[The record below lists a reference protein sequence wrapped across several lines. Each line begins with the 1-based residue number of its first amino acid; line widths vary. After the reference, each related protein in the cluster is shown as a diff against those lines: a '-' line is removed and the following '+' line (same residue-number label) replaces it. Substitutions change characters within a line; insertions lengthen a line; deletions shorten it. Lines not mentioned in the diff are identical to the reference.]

1 MGGLHGILR
10 PMSANGHHQ
19 NGVTLDWTME
29 INPMRGTIE
38 CYAGLSSGGTRVRFM
53 PADLDAL
60 IARLVAMKE
69 LADKTAQVLA
79 PVVKK

>member
-1 MGGLHGILR
+1 MNVAGKLCVSVQKRELFDIARSELAGHETQSQKCRLFSKVARGG
-10 PMSANGHHQ
+10 S
-19 NGVTLDWTME
+19 
-29 INPMRGTIE
+29 
-38 CYAGLSSGGTRVRFM
+38 RVRFM

>member
-1 MGGLHGILR
+1 
-10 PMSANGHHQ
+10 MSASGHHT

-29 INPMRGTIE
+29 INPMKGTVEI
-38 CYAGLSSGGTRVRFM
+38 YAGLSSAATKIRFM

-69 LADKTAQVLA
+69 LADKTTQVLA
-79 PVVKK
+79 PVLVKK